1 MARAQKYDKE
11 QLLADWKAG
20 GYSQRKLAKKHG
32 ISTGMVAKLTKG
44 VIKESEQLVSDLV
57 QVNQGLA
64 AKTEKEVSAISE
76 QVSNR
81 LQDEEMIRRLT
92 KNNMVGVSKKL
103 VNHMKLSMLDHK
115 NAQDLIDKASV
126 TLGVNERHSKPTQ
139 VSQTS
144 QTVISDGRGL
154 VGLLEEAERYIEAE
168 QVNE

>member
-1 MARAQKYDKE
+1 MPKYDKE

-20 GYSQRKLAKKHG
+20 GYSQRQLAKKHG
-32 ISTGMVAKLTKG
+32 ISTGMAAKLTKG
-44 VIKESEQLVSDLV
+44 VIKESEQLVSSLV

-64 AKTEKEVSAISE
+64 EKTEKELSAISE

-103 VNHMKLSMLDHK
+103 INHEELSMFDHK

-126 TLGVNERHSKPTQ
+126 TLGVNERHSKPVQ
-139 VSQTS
+139 VNQNNQTLNNFTDD
-144 QTVISDGRGL
+144 QLD
-154 VGLLEEAERYIEAE
+154 AKIEALTLAE
-168 QVNE
+168 T